1 METAI
6 KSDAEIK
13 AEMKARRRAEDDV
26 LEVRLA
32 KIRERIKKNFP
43 DPRAALTWRK
53 DSNTRIVSTCG
64 RFAIER
70 HGEDGNARYTAKLQ
84 PHSVLGHSLL
94 TAEQAKD
101 VCNRHASPL
110 PLEDSARAKREAE
123 RYPDP

>member
-1 METAI
+1 METI
-6 KSDAEIK
+6 KSDTELKAEIR
-13 AEMKARRRAEDDV
+13 ARRRAEDDSA
-26 LEVRLA
+26 EVKLA

-70 HGEDGNARYTAKLQ
+70 HGEGASERYTAKLQ
-84 PHSVLGHSLL
+84 PHSVIGQSLL
-94 TAEQAKD
+94 TAELAKD

-110 PLEDSARAKREAE
+110 PLEDSAYAKREAE